1 MAYGIIK
8 NLTGFNI
15 FAASSLLVLALS
27 GCGGVSQET
36 IDAAD
41 QKLNELN
48 AMRSSVESGYGE
60 LTDDSLFSRITE
72 AGQLLD
78 ALAES
83 SASRYSDMSE
93 EEIQTIWRAR
103 ADELT
108 ETYSS
113 LQELVDQ
120 SAEALA
126 DSRRITENRF
136 DLRFHV
142 VNNSGDTLSDLCW
155 NIVDDSGKRILLETK
170 CVLANGASLAGISV
184 PANREY
190 NSWELRL
197 SCTDSNGENRSFH
210 LGKQGDLNP
219 DASFYITLDA
229 EGKASVSAEPPGQSN
244 TVSETSDPPETP

>member
-1 MAYGIIK
+1 MGIVMQTRLKKRHHSHIPVV
-8 NLTGFNI
+8 LT
-15 FAASSLLVLALS
+15 ALSLALS

-48 AMRSSVESGYGE
+48 DMRSSVETGYGE
-60 LTDDSLFSRITE
+60 LTDDSLFSRITD

-93 EEIQTIWRAR
+93 EEIQTIWMAR

-108 ETYSS
+108 ETYTS

-120 SAEALA
+120 TAEAQIQT
-126 DSRRITENRF
+126 RRAAENRF
-136 DLRFHV
+136 DLTFYVINRTGE
-142 VNNSGDTLSDLCW
+142 SLKDLCW
-155 NIVDDSGKRILLETK
+155 DLTDGEVKIILLETK
-170 CVLANGASLAGISV
+170 GEVEAGAALAGVTV

-197 SCTDSNGENRSFH
+197 TATDSAGENRVWHVS
-210 LGKQGDLNP
+210 DLSDINP
-219 DASFYITLDA
+219 DASFYLTLEP
-229 EGKASVSAEPPGQSN
+229 EGKATLSVTPPA
-244 TVSETSDPPETP
+244 